1 MLRNAVG
8 GGRVSD
14 FPDNFKR
21 YKDVQLTVVSVA
33 RGWGCQIS
41 PTKEL
46 RRYTVMLNAH
56 LPTGNRR

>member
-14 FPDNFKR
+14 LPDNFKR

-33 RGWGCQIS
+33 RGWEGVRFPRQKS
-41 PTKEL
+41 YLSAK
-46 RRYTVMLNAH
+46 
-56 LPTGNRR
+56 